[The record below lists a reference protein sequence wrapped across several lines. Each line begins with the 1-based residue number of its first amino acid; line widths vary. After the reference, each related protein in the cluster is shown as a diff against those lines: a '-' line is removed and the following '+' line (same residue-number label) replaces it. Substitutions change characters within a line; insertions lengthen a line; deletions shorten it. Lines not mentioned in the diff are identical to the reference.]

1 VVNIAVIVALA
12 LSAAAQA
19 KHTHDGGPFSPQGQR
34 TSGTVSAPY
43 QQLFLVPGIPPTVKG
58 QAKAQEEALRAA
70 QKRLVHHG
78 RSSLFEEGPCGM
90 PVIVARP
97 EVDPKIDR
105 DPSGIRERVGKNP
118 RHRAPA
124 PLRQEVTN
132 ASSGY
137 SAESRST

>member
-97 EVDPKIDR
+97 EVDPKMIVTPPESAR
-105 DPSGIRERVGKNP
+105 GSAKIRAIEPPPPCGKK
-118 RHRAPA
+118 
-124 PLRQEVTN
+124 
-132 ASSGY
+132 
-137 SAESRST
+137 